1 MNTIDNQTTAN
12 QISVGVVDM
21 FLYLYV
27 ENYDDIVN
35 KTNEYTFLN
44 YSGIMKTMQGSV
56 NADNPIFSFPKE
68 RRYNFITCAFIQQQA
83 TIKNTLT
90 DLGGI
95 RFDQALPVEFS
106 STAVKILI
114 LRIIKTYQNK
124 LVRLL
129 ILALL
134 LVLFKR
140 KKVI

>member
-1 MNTIDNQTTAN
+1 
-12 QISVGVVDM
+12 M

-44 YSGIMKTMQGSV
+44 YSGIMKTMQGCV

-90 DLGGI
+90 DLGGM
-95 RFDQALPVEFS
+95 RFDQVSSVTFS
-106 STAVKILI
+106 NIPITTYYNANNQSIPSQIGEIVDFGAVGGIAQHDEGY
-114 LRIIKTYQNK
+114 IKSRFEGVKTIGSERVSY
-124 LVRLL
+124 
-129 ILALL
+129 
-134 LVLFKR
+134 
-140 KKVI
+140 